1 MGAMTAVTNIPTE
14 LLRTLIAVVDLRSFT
29 KAANSLGVTQPAVS
43 AQIKRLQMLM
53 GIDLLDKSAPGV
65 SLTPK
70 GEIVVNEAR
79 RMLAIN
85 DRLVK
90 LTGAAPASQTLRIGL
105 PGDFVG
111 QLLWR
116 PLDLFR
122 QRWPQVRL
130 HVHAGAGASLVDEL
144 QQGDLDVIAA
154 VSGAKPL
161 DHSRFHWLEE
171 MVWVRSAATR
181 LDLGAPIPLVSHGRH
196 CIVHQHVVAV
206 LEKEG
211 LAYDIVFSGSSL
223 VSLTSAVSAG
233 FGVMGMPR
241 TLVTG
246 GDIIMWDDGPLPRIP
261 PITCSVRLRADAEEP
276 LAQLAAAFAD
286 ALMPTSAM
294 VGGGTESPFVRE
306 LQAPFEIAIKKSG

>member
-1 MGAMTAVTNIPTE
+1 MTAVTNIPTE

-43 AQIKRLQMLM
+43 AQIKRLQSLM
-53 GIDLLDKSAPGV
+53 GVDLLDKSAPGV
-65 SLTPK
+65 SLTAK

-90 LTGAAPASQTLRIGL
+90 LTGTEPTSLTLRVGL

-130 HVHAGAGASLVDEL
+130 HVHAGAGTSLVHEL

-154 VSGAKPL
+154 MSGAKPF
-161 DHSRFHWLEE
+161 DYARFHWLEE
-171 MVWVRSAATR
+171 MVWVRAPSTR
-181 LDLGAPIPLVSHGRH
+181 LDLGSAIPLVSHGRH

-211 LAYDIVFSGSSL
+211 LAYDLAFTGSSF
-223 VSLTSAVSAG
+223 VSLVSAVSAG
-233 FGVMGMPR
+233 FGIMGMPR
-241 TLVTG
+241 SLVTG
-246 GDIIMWDDGPLPRIP
+246 EDVVIWDDAPLPRIP
-261 PITCSVRLRADAEEP
+261 PIVCSVRVRADIEEP
-276 LAQLAAAFAD
+276 LAQLAIAFAD
-286 ALMPTSAM
+286 ALMPPSAV
-294 VGGGTESPFVRE
+294 VGGAQDGLFEREFRTPFDM
-306 LQAPFEIAIKKSG
+306 AIKKSG